1 MIILVFSRYYQTMFR
16 FQYIFAI
23 LACGFFSQVLADELD
38 VRNAWIREAP
48 PVAKS
53 HAAYMELLNNG
64 DKGVDIISIVADDYG
79 KTMLHKTIEKN
90 GMAIMEHVDVLVIPP
105 RDAVKLQPGGLHI
118 MLMNPKRQLKSGDTV
133 KITLMLDGD
142 RYQEIMA
149 TVRTAP

>member
-79 KTMLHKTIEKN
+79 KTMLHKTVEKN
-90 GMAIMEHVDVLVIPP
+90 GMATMEHVDVLVIPP